1 MIDVLTEQ
9 LRAPITEETAE
20 LYVGGTVFK
29 TGPPELV
36 GVELEWLVRDADRP
50 DDPVRPERLAE
61 ALAQEFDPPLAGVL
75 TTEPGGQLELS
86 SPPAPLAG
94 CIAGAAADLDRL
106 RARVATAG
114 LTLAGLG
121 LDPRPPV
128 LRTTVPRYVAMDRHF
143 ARRGPDGRRMMC
155 STASV
160 QVCLDAGA
168 DDADVADRWH
178 SLHAWL
184 PVLTALF
191 ANSPA
196 PGWRCRRAAVWAA
209 IDPTR
214 TAAPAG
220 ADPRSAYARWAL
232 DAQLLAVRREGG
244 PWTAPAGLTFRDW
257 LRGSAAGLAPPTW
270 ADLDYHLT
278 TLFPPVRPRGHLELR
293 AVDAQPGD
301 GWRVVVALV
310 AGLLDTPAGRAAAT
324 AAATEAAAALGDD
337 PASRRPA
344 AGPVG
349 GRRAADPVHGR
360 TGADPVRGRAEDD
373 PVRGR
378 TGDDRP
384 TGHPAATPGAAGGG
398 LSPAMRVAARAAMT
412 DPVLRRAGLT
422 FVETAVGALTR
433 AGRPELAAE
442 VAAFGE
448 RYPARHRCPADES
461 ATAPEESA

>member
-29 TGPPELV
+29 TGPPRRV
-36 GVELEWLVRDADRP
+36 GVELEWLVHDADRP
-50 DDPVRPERLAE
+50 ADPVHPERLAE
-61 ALAQEFDPPLAGVL
+61 ALAERFDPPLAGVL

-94 CIAGAAADLDRL
+94 CIAGAAADLHRL
-106 RARVATAG
+106 RARAATAG
-114 LTLAGLG
+114 LTFTGLG

-128 LRTTVPRYVAMDRHF
+128 LRTAIPRYMAMDRHF
-143 ARRGPDGRRMMC
+143 ARGGSAGRTMMC

-160 QVCLDAGA
+160 QVCLDAGT
-168 DDADVADRWH
+168 DDVEVAERWH
-178 SLHAWL
+178 ALHAWL

-196 PGWRCRRAAVWAA
+196 PGWRCARSAVWAA

-220 ADPRSAYARWAL
+220 PDPRSAYGRWAL
-232 DAQLLAVRREGG
+232 DAQLLTVRRAAGH
-244 PWTAPAGLTFRDW
+244 WSAPAGLTFRDW
-257 LRGSAAGLAPPTW
+257 LRGAAPGFAPPTW

-278 TLFPPVRPRGHLELR
+278 TLFPPVRARGHLELR

-310 AGLLDTPAGRAAAT
+310 AALLDDPAARSVAT
-324 AAATEAAAALGDD
+324 AAGTDARALLGE
-337 PASRRPA
+337 PSPSSPRPE
-344 AGPVG
+344 GPGPG
-349 GRRAADPVHGR
+349 GWG
-360 TGADPVRGRAEDD
+360 
-373 PVRGR
+373 
-378 TGDDRP
+378 
-384 TGHPAATPGAAGGG
+384 
-398 LSPAMRVAARAAMT
+398 SPAMRVAARDAMT

-422 FVETAVGALTR
+422 FVDTAVGALTR
-433 AGRPELAAE
+433 AGQPDLAAE

-448 RYPARHRCPADES
+448 RYPARQRCPADDR
-461 ATAPEESA
+461 ATGSPAAPEESA

>member
-1 MIDVLTEQ
+1 VIDVLTEQ
-9 LRAPITEETAE
+9 LRAPITEDTAE

-50 DDPVRPERLAE
+50 VDPVRPERLAE
-61 ALAQEFDPPLAGVL
+61 ALAEEFDPPLAGLL

-94 CIAGAAADLDRL
+94 CIAGTAADLDRL

-114 LTLAGLG
+114 LTLTGLG

-143 ARRGPDGRRMMC
+143 ARRGADGRTMMC

-168 DDADVADRWH
+168 DDAEVADRWH
-178 SLHAWL
+178 ALHAWL

-214 TAAPAG
+214 TAAPTG

-232 DAQLLAVRREGG
+232 DAQLLAVRREAG

-257 LRGSAAGLAPPTW
+257 LRGGGPGLAPPTW

-310 AGLLDTPAGRAAAT
+310 AGLLDDPAARAAAT
-324 AAATEAAAALGDD
+324 GAATGAAATLGDE
-337 PASRRPA
+337 PARP
-344 AGPVG
+344 GQLG
-349 GRRAADPVHGR
+349 
-360 TGADPVRGRAEDD
+360 
-373 PVRGR
+373 
-378 TGDDRP
+378 
-384 TGHPAATPGAAGGG
+384 
-398 LSPAMRVAARAAMT
+398 PAMRAAARAAMT
-412 DPVLRRAGLT
+412 DPVLRQAGMT